1 VTRDNDLYRQL
12 HITVVEIAAG
22 YPGELRLPGHIGEL
36 GLPGHTR
43 ELGYPGQISPTTDQ
57 PVQPKTKIYSPA
69 GSMNRATGDFEQIKC
84 SYRGELDYPANTL

>member
-43 ELGYPGQISPTTDQ
+43 ELGYPGQISPTTDHFRQ
-57 PVQPKTKIYSPA
+57 SNQRPKYIL
-69 GSMNRATGDFEQIKC
+69 Q
-84 SYRGELDYPANTL
+84 LVL